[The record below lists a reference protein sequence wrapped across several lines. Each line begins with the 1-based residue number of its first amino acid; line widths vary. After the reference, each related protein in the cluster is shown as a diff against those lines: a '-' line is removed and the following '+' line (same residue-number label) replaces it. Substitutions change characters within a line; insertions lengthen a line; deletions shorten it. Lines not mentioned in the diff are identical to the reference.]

1 MATPLDSWDP
11 LDPRGADPAAGQD
24 GHFDH
29 HAWLKEFA
37 LAANQEI
44 ATLRDRVTALEQAP

>member
-1 MATPLDSWDP
+1 MTSPLDSWDP
-11 LDPRGADPAAGQD
+11 LDPRGKNPTAGEA

-37 LAANQEI
+37 LAAHDEI
-44 ATLRDRVTALEQAP
+44 EALKARVAELEA